1 MTSRH
6 ANADS
11 AMSDAGD
18 EVPSLTGTSAAG
30 AEAELANVAELK
42 QRARSQEF
50 SAAWADEWNPNPL
63 SDVSS

>member
-1 MTSRH
+1 
-6 ANADS
+6 
-11 AMSDAGD
+11 MSDAGD